1 MHAVNS
7 KDTDQTL
14 HSCFSI
20 GPDIQMK
27 YSKVQRKKTKGLY
40 PWYNFLFVLLWEESG

>member
-1 MHAVNS
+1 MYAVNS
-7 KDTDQTL
+7 EDTDQTL

-27 YSKVQRKKTKGLY
+27 YSKVQRKKI
-40 PWYNFLFVLLWEESG
+40 FCFVLLWEESG

>member
-1 MHAVNS
+1 MYAVNS
-7 KDTDQTL
+7 EDTDQTL

-27 YSKVQRKKTKGLY
+27 YSKVQRKKNKGL
-40 PWYNFLFVLLWEESG
+40 PSDTIFCFVLLWEESG